1 LGAAH
6 EKSTFRWRL
15 PVKDLVDTLAVWRAE
30 GAGFGRAVVV
40 RAFGSAPR
48 FEGSTLLA
56 ADDGRIAG
64 SVSGGC
70 VEGAAAEEIGR
81 ARNSGLARVIRYGI
95 SDEQAWDIGLACG
108 GVIDVLIEPA
118 VSAAVESAARAAAGI
133 GAQGSRAVITP
144 LPADSPGAEP
154 GRQIRSEGATP
165 ADVLVASEDGHLEG
179 TLGETTFDAE
189 LIRVAQ
195 DSIAR
200 GTSRT
205 VQIADRSLFVEVFAV
220 RPRLVVVGAGQIAI
234 PLAAMAR
241 AVGYETIVVDGRAA
255 FATRERFPDVDRLIV
270 GWPEEAA
277 AEIRLGPADA
287 VAILSHDAKFDEPAI
302 MTAIAHGCRYI
313 GVIGSRRTQSE
324 RRERLAAAGVRLED
338 LARLHGPIG
347 LDLGGR
353 EPAETAMSIM
363 AEVIATRYGGTGMS
377 MTDKWRRS
385 LDTGGAGSASPAGPA
400 STSHAG

>member
-1 LGAAH
+1 
-6 EKSTFRWRL
+6 
-15 PVKDLVDTLAVWRAE
+15 VKDLVDTLTAWRAE

-81 ARNSGLARVIRYGI
+81 ARASGLARVIRYGI

-144 LPADSPGAEP
+144 LPADSPGPEP
-154 GRQIRSEGATP
+154 GRRVPGEGAPP
-165 ADVLVASEDGHLEG
+165 AEVLVVSEDGHLEG
-179 TLGETTFDAE
+179 TLGQPALDAE
-189 LIRVAQ
+189 LARLTH
-195 DSIAR
+195 DSISR

-220 RPRLVVVGAGQIAI
+220 RPRLVVVGAGQVAI
-234 PLAAMAR
+234 PLVAMAH

-277 AEIRLGPADA
+277 ADIRLGPADA

-302 MTAIAHGCRYI
+302 VTALARGCRYV

-324 RRERLAAAGVRLED
+324 RRERLAASGVPPGD

-363 AEVIATRYGGTGMS
+363 AEVIATRYGGTGMPL
-377 MTDKWRRS
+377 TDKWQRS
-385 LDTGGAGSASPAGPA
+385 LGASDGAGSASPAGAAPG
-400 STSHAG
+400 SHAG

>member
-1 LGAAH
+1 
-6 EKSTFRWRL
+6 
-15 PVKDLVDTLAVWRAE
+15 VKDLVDTLAAWRAE

-56 ADDGRIAG
+56 SDDGRIAG

-81 ARNSGLARVIRYGI
+81 ARKSGLARVIRYGI

-118 VSAAVESAARAAAGI
+118 VSAAVESAARAAAGV
-133 GAQGSRAVITP
+133 GAQESRATITL
-144 LPADSPGAEP
+144 LPADSPGPEP
-154 GRQIRSEGATP
+154 GRRVPGEGAPP
-165 ADVLVASEDGHLEG
+165 ADVLVVSEDGRLEG
-179 TLGETTFDAE
+179 TLGEPSLDAE
-189 LIRVAQ
+189 LIRLAQ
-195 DSIAR
+195 ESIAR

-205 VQIADRSLFVEVFAV
+205 VQLAERSLFVEVFAV
-220 RPRLVVVGAGQIAI
+220 RPRLVVIGAGQVAI
-234 PLAAMAR
+234 PLVAMAR

-277 AEIRLGPADA
+277 AQIRLAPADA

-302 MTAIAHGCRYI
+302 VTALAHGCRYI

-324 RRERLAAAGVRLED
+324 RNERLAAAGVPPED
-338 LARLHGPIG
+338 ISRLHGPIG

-363 AEVIATRYGGTGMS
+363 AEVIATRYGGTGLSMS
-377 MTDKWRRS
+377 DKWRRS
-385 LDTGGAGSASPAGPA
+385 HDAGSGAGSASPAGA
-400 STSHAG
+400 TSTAHAG